1 VPLEGEEKLSFLGF
15 EVIMAGMLLVSGPF
29 VYYRKRRTNLMQGA
43 ARIPTSPPR
52 VLAQMIKLISFKLTW
67 CIFLMVPFLCHCI
80 TVFTHVILE
89 EAKCLLGL
97 TGVENHSG

>member
-1 VPLEGEEKLSFLGF
+1 MNHKSCSFAGNNGRDAASKRPICILS
-15 EVIMAGMLLVSGPF
+15 ETAYKSYAGGCKNPNKS
-29 VYYRKRRTNLMQGA
+29 
-43 ARIPTSPPR
+43 SE
-52 VLAQMIKLISFKLTW
+52 VLAQMIKLIGSFKLTW